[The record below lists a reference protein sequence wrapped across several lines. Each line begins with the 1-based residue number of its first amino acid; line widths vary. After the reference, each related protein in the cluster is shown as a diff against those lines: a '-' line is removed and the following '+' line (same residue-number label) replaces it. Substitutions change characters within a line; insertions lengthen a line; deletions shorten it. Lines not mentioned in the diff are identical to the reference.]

1 MTNATEQEAKQAA
14 CKCAKEC
21 ANQPTSTTPLSPAIG
36 KFFSPSQAIHN
47 RFFFGFA
54 NTSEQK
60 IEIYGAED
68 NSK

>member
-21 ANQPTSTTPLSPAIG
+21 ANQPTSTTPPSPAIG
-36 KFFSPSQAIHN
+36 KFFSPSQTD
-47 RFFFGFA
+47 FFFGFA